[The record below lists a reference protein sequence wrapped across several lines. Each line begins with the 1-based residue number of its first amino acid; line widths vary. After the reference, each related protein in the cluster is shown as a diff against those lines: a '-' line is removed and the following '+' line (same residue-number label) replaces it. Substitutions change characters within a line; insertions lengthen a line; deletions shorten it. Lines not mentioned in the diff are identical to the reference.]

1 MFRFHPVDPAL
12 RALEEWT
19 GHRQPPDPM
28 KTLRAIAIAALLLAC
43 VLWTMVSCSVTT
55 TTTRTTSAKGHVVET
70 VTVTKSADP
79 AALQLAGTV
88 ATAYAPPRARLVR
101 QEKSGP
107 ITPQEI
113 AARWQPVAP

>member
-1 MFRFHPVDPAL
+1 MNFRSDRDTL
-12 RALEEWT
+12 RIIEEWT
-19 GHRQPPDPM
+19 GHKQPPDPM
-28 KTLRAIAIAALLLAC
+28 KRLRNLAIAAVLIAC
-43 VLWTMVSCSVTT
+43 VLWTMVSCTVTT

-113 AARWQPVAP
+113 ARRWQPVAP

>member
-1 MFRFHPVDPAL
+1 MFRFHPVDPAPRPSGNTIPRL
-12 RALEEWT
+12 LV
-19 GHRQPPDPM
+19 D
-28 KTLRAIAIAALLLAC
+28 LAIAIAAVLLAC

-88 ATAYAPPRARLVR
+88 ATVATAYAPPRARIVR

-113 AARWQPVAP
+113 AHRWQPVAP